1 MSFGW
6 QSAEDELR
14 GELESGERLLW
25 AGQPRQGIRLQLF
38 DVFAIPF
45 SVLWGGF
52 AIVWEVLAF
61 VLKTPWFFK
70 LAGIPFVLAGLY
82 MMVGR
87 FYVDARRRAATFQG
101 ITSTSLLFI
110 SGRARRVV
118 QRIPLRNLGPLSLQE
133 RGDGSG
139 VIGFSALTMGN
150 PAIGGVMSQIQQ
162 FVPQKLGNMHVSLEV
177 QEDVRGV
184 YRRLRDAI
192 EEASRS

>member
-1 MSFGW
+1 MSSGW

-25 AGQPRQGIRLQLF
+25 AGQPRQGIRLQIF
-38 DVFAIPF
+38 DLFAIPF
-45 SVLWGGF
+45 SLLWGGF
-52 AIVWEVLAF
+52 AIGWEVMAF
-61 VLKTPWFFK
+61 VMEVPWFFK
-70 LAGIPFVLAGLY
+70 LWGIPFVLVGLY

-87 FYVDARRRAATFQG
+87 FYVDARRRAAAFQG
-101 ITSTSLLFI
+101 ITTTSLLFI

-139 VIGFSALTMGN
+139 VIGFSVVTMGN
-150 PAIGGVMSQIQQ
+150 PAMGRVFTQIQQ
-162 FVPQKLGNMHVSLEV
+162 FAPQGLGDVHVSLEV

>member
-1 MSFGW
+1 MSSGW

-25 AGQPRQGIRLQLF
+25 AGQPRQGIRLQIF
-38 DVFAIPF
+38 DLFAIPF
-45 SVLWGGF
+45 SLLWGGF
-52 AIVWEVLAF
+52 AIAWEVMAF
-61 VLKTPWFFK
+61 VMEAPWFFK
-70 LAGIPFVLAGLY
+70 LWGIPFVLVGLY
-82 MMVGR
+82 MLVGR
-87 FYVDARRRAATFQG
+87 FYVDARRRAAAFQG
-101 ITSTSLLFI
+101 ITTTSLLFI
-110 SGRARRVV
+110 SGRVRRVV

-139 VIGFSALTMGN
+139 VIGFSVVTMGN
-150 PAIGGVMSQIQQ
+150 PAMGGVFTQIQQ
-162 FVPQKLGNMHVSLEV
+162 FAPQGLGDMHVSLEV

>member
-1 MSFGW
+1 MVNDP
-6 QSAEDELR
+6 Q
-14 GELESGERLLW
+14 
-25 AGQPRQGIRLQLF
+25 QILQLVG
-38 DVFAIPF
+38 DVGM
-45 SVLWGGF
+45 SVLRDGLPAL
-52 AIVWEVLAF
+52 AILVYLFVLNWKLTLMALVVTPLMAF
-61 VLKTPWFFK
+61 VMKTPWFFK
-70 LAGIPFVLAGLY
+70 LWGIPFVLVGLY

-110 SGRARRVV
+110 SGRSRRVV
-118 QRIPLRNLGPLSLQE
+118 QRIPLRDLGPLSLQE

>member
-14 GELESGERLLW
+14 SELESGERLLW

-52 AIVWEVLAF
+52 AIVWEVMAF
-61 VLKTPWFFK
+61 VMKTPWFFK
-70 LAGIPFVLAGLY
+70 LWGIPFVLVGLY

-87 FYVDARRRAATFQG
+87 FYVDARRRAAMFHG
-101 ITSTSLLFI
+101 ITNTSLLFI
-110 SGRARRVV
+110 SGRSRRVV
-118 QRIPLRNLGPLSLQE
+118 QRIPLRSLGSLSLQE

-139 VIGFSALTMGN
+139 VIGFSALTMAN
-150 PAIGGVMSQIQQ
+150 PALGQAMLQLQQ
-162 FVPQKLGNMHVSLEV
+162 LAPQRLGHGPLSLEV